1 MKIIP
6 TDVIENHSLFEH
18 DNFIT
23 MVDPRHANDSFHY
36 TAWCK
41 KDYRSLLDLTKDDI
55 PMLEDI
61 RNKFS
66 TSMKKK
72 NFKSLLHFPPTFW
85 RLHIHF
91 VELNHQIPHD
101 TPKHEVFDLSDIITN
116 LKQDSD
122 YYRNSVRIMA
132 KI

>member
-6 TDVIENHSLFEH
+6 SDVTENHAVFHHS
-18 DNFIT
+18 NFIT
-23 MVDPRHANDSFHY
+23 VIDPRHTNDSFHY

-55 PMLEDI
+55 PYLEDI

-66 TSMKKK
+66 NYIKSKKF
-72 NFKSLLHFPPTFW
+72 NTLLHFPPTFW
-85 RLHIHF
+85 RLHLHF
-91 VELNHQIPHD
+91 VQLNHQIPQD
-101 TPKHEVFDLSDIITN
+101 TPEHEVFDLNDIITN